1 MEVGIGM
8 KSAKEATQAMKVG
21 IGMKSAKEATQAMKS
36 AMEKAN
42 EMTVLIGAA
51 EIGFLIGAMTKTKIC
66 WK

>member
-1 MEVGIGM
+1 ME
-8 KSAKEATQAMKVG
+8 VG

-51 EIGFLIGAMTKTKIC
+51 EIGFLIGAMTKTKIF
-66 WK
+66 WKRQMK

>member
-8 KSAKEATQAMKVG
+8 KSAKEATQAM
-21 IGMKSAKEATQAMKS
+21 IS

-42 EMTVLIGAA
+42 EMTVLMGAS

-66 WK
+66 WKRQMK